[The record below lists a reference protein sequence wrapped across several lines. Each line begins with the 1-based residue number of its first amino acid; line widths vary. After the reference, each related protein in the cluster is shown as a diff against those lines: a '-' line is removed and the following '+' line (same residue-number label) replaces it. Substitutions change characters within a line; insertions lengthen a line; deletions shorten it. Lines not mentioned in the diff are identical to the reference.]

1 MSVPTFN
8 IPSQTENNLKNIV
21 NDNNYNTQNN
31 QPQRTK
37 DDFFSDVKK
46 MIDSWNFSNKQEAIL
61 ETAKYANSK
70 WVQYEWVDY
79 NQIFQ
84 SYWNKQKQIQEPEQD
99 VSGFDIWVSA
109 WKLLSGAGRDIK
121 VWGFELW
128 EDKAIEWVWKT
139 IANVPWDALEAI
151 WETVELLSDPI
162 WAWKWIL
169 DFWQWLSDKL
179 VFWLLNKVTGKN
191 VPATEKSKIADAV
204 WNELKE
210 NFWTKEK
217 ALETI
222 TNNPVDSILF
232 IKGLIK
238 TAKKVSSEWTT
249 KDFEQLE
256 KSLPDRLNESAQKQV
271 EQALWAAKEKFKQK
285 WRQIAPW
292 IIERGITWS
301 KEEIQQLAQS
311 KAADY
316 WNQIKEFVD
325 SWKLTWTVKRDDLL
339 NVLDNIRKEWQVWD
353 VIVDESIVKA
363 TDNFADIIS
372 WFWKEIE
379 ADKARIIRQIFDDAV
394 YNTKWVVSEEAL
406 SLKNRIKKDL
416 ADNIRKQLAENN
428 PELAKINKEFNF
440 YNTVDEVLTETL
452 NRQWPQQWGLSSN
465 LLAWGWLWAGWAIF
479 WDITWAIATAAVVKW
494 LSEAMRSTKWRTV
507 SAKYK
512 GQLARALSDWNK
524 TEAESI
530 AKKIIKL
537 ALWQKWN
544 AYIWWQV
551 TETNLENNE

>member
-8 IPSQTENNLKNIV
+8 IPSQTEKNLKNIV
-21 NDNNYNTQNN
+21 NDNNINIQNN

-37 DDFFSDVKK
+37 EDFFSDVKK
-46 MIDSWNFSNKQEAIL
+46 MIDSWNFSNRQEAIL

-70 WVQYEWVDY
+70 WVQYEWIDY

-84 SYWNKQKQIQEPEQD
+84 SYWNKQKQIKEPEQD

-109 WKLLSGAGRDIK
+109 WKWLSEAGRDIK

-128 EDKAIEWVWKT
+128 EDKAIEWIWKT

-162 WAWKWIL
+162 WASKWIL

-179 VFWLLNKVTGKN
+179 VFWLLNKITGKD

-238 TAKKVSSEWTT
+238 TAKKVSSKWTT

-271 EQALWAAKEKFKQK
+271 EQALWAAKDKFKQK

-311 KAADY
+311 KASDY
-316 WNQIKEFVD
+316 WSQIKEFVD

-372 WFWKEIE
+372 WFWKEIQ

-452 NRQWPQQWGLSSN
+452 NRQWPQQWWLTTN
-465 LLAWGWLWAGWAIF
+465 ILASWWLWAGWFIF
-479 WDITWAIATAAVVKW
+479 WDITWAIATWAIVKW
-494 LSEAMRSTKWRTV
+494 LSEAMKSTKWRTV

-530 AKKIIKL
+530 AKKIIKA

-551 TETNLENNE
+551 TESNLENNE